1 MDMPLYR
8 YVGRNMES
16 KTVKGKCSAKDESE
30 LYGKLKKEGI
40 FLTGF
45 AKCNVNEHTAGILK
59 PVQLSEVNRDLAA
72 MTGAGITIQKAV
84 EILQKGSEEP
94 RILKT
99 YVGLERRLNQG
110 CLLSE
115 AMEEMGMFPEMM
127 VNMYRAAEATGKT
140 EATASRLAVHYQ
152 KEHRME
158 NQIRTAFLY
167 PKILLLTA
175 VFVVLCVF
183 WVVIPTVEPLFEG
196 MKLPVITKILMEFSR
211 IIKENWYMVLPALL
225 VPVILVRILMLNENV
240 LLRWD
245 KFKLHLP
252 VVGKQLRIIYTARFA
267 RSQSSLYHSGLPM
280 VRSLEIAG
288 KTLGNKYLE
297 AQFGEIIRDI
307 RGGESL
313 SHAVSKIDGLDGKLS
328 PVIYVGEETGKLDV
342 MLESIADNYEHESE
356 TALNRLVAMIEPVII
371 LMMSVAVGGILLGI
385 MLPMWN
391 MYGNIG

>member
-1 MDMPLYR
+1 MPLYR
-8 YVGRNMES
+8 YVRRNMES
-16 KTVKGKCSAKDESE
+16 K
-30 LYGKLKKEGI
+30 
-40 FLTGF
+40 
-45 AKCNVNEHTAGILK
+45 NEHAARTLK
-59 PVQLSEVNRDLAA
+59 PLQLAEVNRDLAA

-84 EILQKGSEEP
+84 EILQKGSEESQ
-94 RILKT
+94 ILKT
-99 YVGLERRLNQG
+99 YAGLERWLNHG
-110 CLLSE
+110 CLISE

-140 EATASRLAVHYQ
+140 EATARRLAVHYQ

-158 NQIRTAFLY
+158 NQIRTALLY

-183 WVVIPTVEPLFEG
+183 WVIIPTVEPLFEG
-196 MKLPVITKILMEFSR
+196 MKLPVITKILMGFSR

-225 VPVILVRILMLNENV
+225 APVILVRILMLNENV
-240 LLRWD
+240 CLRWD
-245 KFKLHLP
+245 KFKLHFP

-288 KTLGNKYLE
+288 KTLGNKYLK

-328 PVIYVGEETGKLDV
+328 PVIYVGEETGKLDM

-356 TALNRLVAMIEPVII
+356 TALNRLVAMIEPIMI
-371 LMMSVAVGGILLGI
+371 LVMSVIVGGILLGI